1 MTPEDFISYI
11 NNTPH
16 NTNPTVLMSMIQQL
30 VEEEGYKIG
39 TIHIATENTVES
51 YEELMNML
59 DYDAW
64 YLMVGTEKYIV
75 THFSTSTIDE
85 ETIIQ
90 ITAVN
95 EYVDELI
102 RIAKYQDDSIVINYY
117 DLETVSPEDSQQ
129 Q

>member
-75 THFSTSTIDE
+75 THFGTSTIDE

-90 ITAVN
+90 ITAVD
-95 EYVDELI
+95 EYANQLV
-102 RIAKYQDDSIVINYY
+102 RIVKYQDDSVAINHY
-117 DLETVSPEDSQQ
+117 DLETNSGDEQQ

>member
-75 THFSTSTIDE
+75 THFGTSTIDE

-90 ITAVN
+90 ITAVD
-95 EYVDELI
+95 EYANQLV
-102 RIAKYQDDSIVINYY
+102 RIVKYQDDSVAINYY
-117 DLETVSPEDSQQ
+117 DLETNSGDGQMQ
-129 Q
+129 